1 MNCTNCS
8 SDQISPSS
16 TMRDLRFDKVIS
28 YFKCHNCSVGF
39 QVPIRTNLDYY
50 YESGKYRE
58 YPGNSPENPS
68 EGARKITDSRAER
81 QMRFLENTCPE
92 IFKDKWS
99 VLDVG
104 AYVGSLVG
112 LFRERGHR
120 AIGYDLDP
128 QAAKASD
135 GLVITDLSLLDE
147 AYGLV
152 CFSHVL
158 EHTLSAI
165 VFLKYWM
172 PKIGVKAFIEVPPDS
187 YQYPHTLV
195 FSHAALIVTLQ
206 IVGLKVERIDGGMR
220 VMAVREN

>member
-28 YFKCHNCSVGF
+28 YFRCKNCLVDF
-39 QVPIRTNLDYY
+39 QVPIRTDLAHY
-50 YESGKYRE
+50 YESGKYRQ

-68 EGARKITDSRAER
+68 ASARKITDQRAER
-81 QMRFLENTCPE
+81 QMRFLENICPE
-92 IFKDKWS
+92 IFENIWS

-112 LFRERGHR
+112 LFRKKGHR

-128 QAAKASD
+128 WAAKASD
-135 GLVITDLSLLDE
+135 GRVVSDLDQLEETYD
-147 AYGLV
+147 LV
-152 CFSHVL
+152 CFSHIL

-165 VFLKYWM
+165 IFLKEWM
-172 PKIGVKAFIEVPPDS
+172 LKIGVKAFIEVPPGN

-195 FSHAALIVTLQ
+195 FNSSALQ
-206 IVGLKVERIDGGMR
+206 ITLRMAGFDIEFIDGGMR
-220 VMAVREN
+220 VVVVRS